1 MNIPARFLI
10 TFSLVSFTLPG
21 RGNASPPE
29 AIQRPGPTI
38 LVLGDSITAAGHYVD
53 DIETYLLLHDRANLP
68 TLVAL
73 GLGSETVTGL
83 TEPVHPF
90 PRPNVHDR
98 LDRVL
103 QTVEPDIVWACYG
116 MNDGIYHP
124 FSEERFAA
132 YQQGIRKLID
142 KSHAAGAK
150 VVLLTPPPYAGS
162 VISVPGPKSGEPF
175 GYQTPEPRYDDV
187 LARYAKWILSLAG
200 EKNVGVIDV
209 RTPLLP
215 HLEKSYEGK
224 DPIHPNRFGHELMAE
239 AILAHLG
246 CQTDNDI
253 IETGVSS
260 REDDEEWQQVRG
272 LVAKRRRV
280 LDNTLLWEIGHTRPG
295 ERPNMTIDEARGQAT
310 DIDRRL
316 SALLAAESRSAAAPS
331 APSPKVRVESVRR
344 VFHNGEHNAFTDMI
358 RFEDKLYLTF
368 RSCPDGHMVHPTS
381 SILILSSDDDGES
394 WQQVHEFSVPLR
406 DVRDPH
412 FLEFQDQLFVYTG
425 TWYCGETSPET
436 RDLNQHLGYGVS
448 STGGAEWSEPF
459 VLEGT
464 YGHYIWR
471 AAADEETAYL
481 CGRRKK
487 EFAEAESGSGGTQI
501 VQSAI
506 LASDNGRIWRHRG
519 LFQEEHGNET
529 AFLFEDD
536 GAALAVARGG
546 GSRNAELCRSTPPYV
561 RWERT
566 ELDRY
571 VGGPLLARWGG
582 QYVVGGRQTNGGPA
596 RMSLYWLKNDQLE
609 EFATLPS
616 GGDCSYPGLVEL
628 NDGSA
633 LFSYYSSH
641 EKDQDG
647 RPFTAIYLARLRK

>member
-1 MNIPARFLI
+1 MNTSNRM
-10 TFSLVSFTLPG
+10 LVVLCLVTLPCLARADQPQTEG
-21 RGNASPPE
+21 L
-29 AIQRPGPTI
+29 QRPGPTI

-53 DIETYLLLHDRANLP
+53 DVETYLLLHERERLP
-68 TLVAL
+68 SLVAL

-83 TEPVHPF
+83 TEPEHPF

-98 LDRVL
+98 LDRALNAV
-103 QTVEPDIVWACYG
+103 QPDIVWACYG

-124 FSEERFAA
+124 FSEARFAA

-142 KSHAAGAK
+142 KSHAVGAK

-162 VISVPGPKSGEPF
+162 VIHVAGPKPGEPY
-175 GYQTPEPRYDDV
+175 GYQTPEPHYDDV
-187 LARYAKWILSLAG
+187 LKRYSEWTLSLAG
-200 EKNVGVIDV
+200 KENVDVIDV
-209 RTPLLP
+209 RTPLVP
-215 HLEKSYEGK
+215 HLAKSYEGK

-246 CQTDNDI
+246 YETGNNI

-260 REDDEEWQQVRG
+260 RKDDEGWQQVRD

-280 LDNTLLWEIGHTRPG
+280 LDNTLLWEIGHSRPG
-295 ERPNMTIDEARGQAT
+295 ERPKMTIDEARRQAV
-310 DIDRRL
+310 DIDRQLAALL
-316 SALLAAESRSAAAPS
+316 SADSRSKTSQSAA
-331 APSPKVRVESVRR
+331 SPKVRVESVRR
-344 VFHNGEHNAFTDMI
+344 AFHNGEHNAFTDLI
-358 RFEDKLYLTF
+358 RFRDKLYLTF

-381 SILILSSDDDGES
+381 SILILSSDDDGVT
-394 WQQVHEFSVPLR
+394 WQQVNAFSVPRR

-412 FLEFQDQLFVYTG
+412 FLEFNDQLFVYTG

-448 STGGAEWSEPF
+448 STDGEQWSEPF
-459 VLEGT
+459 MLEGT

-471 AAADEETAYL
+471 AAAHDGTAYL
-481 CGRRKK
+481 CGRRKQ
-487 EFAEAESGSGGTQI
+487 EFAETETGAGGTQI

-506 LASDNGRIWRHRG
+506 LASDDGRIWKHRG
-519 LFQEEHGNET
+519 LFQEQHGNET
-529 AFLFEDD
+529 AFLFEGD
-536 GAALAVARGG
+536 GSALAVARGG

-561 RWERT
+561 EWQRT

-571 VGGPLLARWGG
+571 IGGPLLARWGDR
-582 QYVVGGRQTNGGPA
+582 YVVGGRQTNGGPA
-596 RMSLYWLKNDQLE
+596 RMSLYWLNESDLE

-628 NDGSA
+628 ADGSA
-633 LFSYYSSH
+633 LVSYYSSH
-641 EKDQDG
+641 EKDDDG
-647 RPFTAIYLARLRK
+647 RPITAIYLATISR